1 MLFLAAA
8 VYFSAPSCPPAF
20 SFTNTTVG
28 AISDSKTLSLCVSK
42 AVLVPGTDGSV
53 KLVLNSSATAPKCLV
68 YPNGLSPDLT
78 FDLLNSGHT
87 GCWSLYPPSQP
98 VIIVNVGKPSQ
109 AKVTSELQSFRPVKP
124 LILINPSQGIK
135 LGERIAF
142 SSSAKQEVLK
152 CNLFRLPCRIR
163 FTPISYSWIIVG
175 VKNKQAKPSINASQL
190 GSQLVNLSVT
200 YSLEYSFN
208 GLTSWQRVMPNIVM
222 NAAPRTF
229 EVGRTTQ
236 PTPRLAPRLVNSP
249 CLFASSWGC

>member
-1 MLFLAAA
+1 M
-8 VYFSAPSCPPAF
+8 
-20 SFTNTTVG
+20 
-28 AISDSKTLSLCVSK
+28 
-42 AVLVPGTDGSV
+42 PGSDGSV

-78 FDLLNSGHT
+78 FDLLSSGHT

-109 AKVTSELQSFRPVKP
+109 AKVTSELQSFRPLKP
-124 LILINPSQGIK
+124 MIFINPTQGIK

-142 SSSAKQEVLK
+142 SSSAKQEVLN

-163 FTPISYSWIIVG
+163 FIPISYSWNIAG
-175 VKNKQAKPSINASQL
+175 VKNKQAKPIINASQL

-200 YSLEYSFN
+200 YSLEYSFT

-222 NAAPRTF
+222 NAVPRIF
-229 EVGRTTQ
+229 EVGRTVQ
-236 PTPRLAPRLVNSP
+236 PTPRLAPRLVNAP
-249 CLFASSWGC
+249 CLFVNSWGC